1 MSEWFQNFK
10 LELALERQSLKRISN
25 KKYESIDEIL
35 YDIHNYLEISYRPQL
50 YEQKKELFYLS
61 LCESQN
67 LGNIKDQFKDY
78 ILDNFFENCH
88 DINLEILEKN
98 ENYLLANGL
107 LKEEDMS
114 LDKDRHTL
122 IMTNLVEIMIN
133 SIERWCDERYQDN
146 TNRDKKFSTFKHHRN
161 SGE

>member
-61 LCESQN
+61 LCESQK

-78 ILDNFFENCH
+78 ILDNFFENC
-88 DINLEILEKN
+88 DDLNLEILEKN

-146 TNRDKKFSTFKHHRN
+146 TNRDKNFSPFKNGRN